1 MATEVNVHFEGGDD
15 DEDRDEDQNE
25 QKPPQKPKPAKKA
38 VSRMRKPSR
47 PRPKSKP
54 TPVAEQA
61 SIPQLDLTGDNS
73 TVERVPINPPN
84 ITSVEIETEVKE
96 PLPPPKDLPTDVE
109 FEKKVDKA
117 VKQLSQ
123 EAKRELTAQKR
134 EERKAL
140 KREMQDAKRAQ
151 RIESKEASDQA
162 SLRRTQIRSNA
173 VTGRIQAYS
182 IASAVGLPGYVT
194 AAIADTFFT
203 RPREERQISAERQYT
218 ADYADYEQKLEDHRI
233 SQQRQR
239 EDNLD
244 ARSPTPVN
252 RDQVR
257 ESLKNTGIPGA
268 PTNPPVPT
276 SPPGTPPSPPGP
288 PSSPPTPGSPN
299 PNTGLIVPPP
309 PVQGPPGPGT
319 GISVPPGQPPT
330 PPGSGWPKGWNQWGT
345 IGPPNPP
352 GNGPTPPPPGPGPKP
367 GPPPPPPFPNIPTPW
382 GMIVTGVV
390 KALQETQKAGAN
402 AINKIGET
410 ASGSLNDSP
419 TVGLKAIN
427 KNMHS
432 LVDPLGI
439 TTPIVVA
446 GFDQLLS
453 LTEDIKTYS
462 MKDIQFSPK
471 TLQASIEGDISK
483 LLQSIDLAAKND
495 PLKAEFVRASTQ
507 FEMAWEELRAQ
518 VFEII
523 APVIIPLMHTM
534 VLHLKAAANFL
545 NLLQLAVYTIAGNI
559 PVFGMAIRQLLNQ
572 IQNNTAP
579 PVNNVAKSGI
589 LKQVEDFM
597 NPNNFQGVN
606 RRNIPNPVF

>member
-15 DEDRDEDQNE
+15 DDEDKNEDQNE
-25 QKPPQKPKPAKKA
+25 QKPKPKKPKPAKKA
-38 VSRMRKPSR
+38 VSRMQKPSR

-73 TVERVPINPPN
+73 TAERVPINPPN
-84 ITSVEIETEVKE
+84 ITSVEIETDVKE
-96 PLPPPKDLPTDVE
+96 PLPPPKDLPTEAE
-109 FEKKVDKA
+109 FEKEVDKA

-203 RPREERQISAERQYT
+203 RPREERQIAAERKYT
-218 ADYADYEQKLEDHRI
+218 ADYAAYEQQLEEHRI
-233 SQQRQR
+233 TQQRQR
-239 EDNLD
+239 EDDLD

-268 PTNPPVPT
+268 PTNPPVPA
-276 SPPGTPPSPPGP
+276 SPPGTSP
-288 PSSPPTPGSPN
+288 SPPTPGTPVPPGN
-299 PNTGLIVPPP
+299 GPPVPPP
-309 PVQGPPGPGT
+309 PTPTPPGNGPGP
-319 GISVPPGQPPT
+319 VPPIPPVPPTNIIPPPTPPT
-330 PPGSGWPKGWNQWGT
+330 PPG
-345 IGPPNPP
+345 
-352 GNGPTPPPPGPGPKP
+352 PTPPPIPPV
-367 GPPPPPPFPNIPTPW
+367 PPPPPPLPVPPTPPPFPRMPIPW
-382 GMIVTGVV
+382 AAVITG
-390 KALQETQKAGAN
+390 AIEGLQFGQKTGAN
-402 AINKIGET
+402 VINNIGNA
-410 ASGSLNDSP
+410 ASGSLNDSA
-419 TVGLKAIN
+419 TVGLKAMN
-427 KNMHS
+427 KGIHGA
-432 LVDPLGI
+432 VDPLGLA
-439 TTPIVVA
+439 TPIVVA

-453 LTEDIKTYS
+453 LTEDLKNYA
-462 MKDIQFSPK
+462 MKDIQFSPQ

-483 LLQSIDLAAKND
+483 LLQSMDLAAKND
-495 PLKAEFVRASTQ
+495 PLKAEFVRATTQ
-507 FEMAWEELRAQ
+507 FEMAWEELRAE
-518 VFEII
+518 VFAKL
-523 APVIIPLMHTM
+523 APVMIPLLQTM
-534 VLHLKAAANFL
+534 VLHMKVAADMLTVLQQTVYAIAANM
-545 NLLQLAVYTIAGNI
+545 
-559 PVFGMAIRQLLNQ
+559 PVFGMAIRWHLQN

-579 PVNNVAKSGI
+579 PINNVAKSGI

-597 NPNNFQGVN
+597 NPNNFQDIN